1 MAKHFWT
8 ILLAICYLVLFVA
21 LFFLFVSDNFY
32 SYKNCGSFTYF
43 SYIPFGM
50 FVVCA
55 LAVYVLS
62 AFMRLISARV
72 SVAIV
77 LGFAVAWV
85 VVLSDANLFCGRG
98 IHKSFM
104 LSMWALSMVFLAGA
118 PAMLAACA
126 LSCGVWKGEKI
137 VGGLRACGG
146 GIRIFLRNGN
156 GGYGSVYSCGG
167 WDCARSFVGCFSGAR
182 ESGELKYVPSQNS
195 PPKKLRGFC
204 LFMKSLPITP
214 LKSRSRQHRLFVN
227 NVQCPCR
234 LIAGASPRI
243 KA

>member
-32 SYKNCGSFTYF
+32 SYKNYGSFTYF

-104 LSMWALSMVFLAGA
+104 LSMWALSMVFLRARRSWVVCA
-118 PAMLAACA
+118 LAAAVFAYFCA
-126 LSCGVWKGEKI
+126 MEMAGMALFIAVGV
-137 VGGLRACGG
+137 
-146 GIRIFLRNGN
+146 GIALAVLWVASR
-156 GGYGSVYSCGG
+156 V
-167 WDCARSFVGCFSGAR
+167 
-182 ESGELKYVPSQNS
+182 
-195 PPKKLRGFC
+195 RG
-204 LFMKSLPITP
+204 K
-214 LKSRSRQHRLFVN
+214 
-227 NVQCPCR
+227 
-234 LIAGASPRI
+234 AAS
-243 KA
+243 

>member
-62 AFMRLISARV
+62 AFMRFISARV

-104 LSMWALSMVFLAGA
+104 LSMWALSMVFLAGCRQCLPHA
-118 PAMLAACA
+118 RFLLRSLEGREDRGWFARLRRRYSHIFAQWKWR
-126 LSCGVWKGEKI
+126 VW
-137 VGGLRACGG
+137 L
-146 GIRIFLRNGN
+146 
-156 GGYGSVYSCGG
+156 
-167 WDCARSFVGCFSGAR
+167 
-182 ESGELKYVPSQNS
+182 
-195 PPKKLRGFC
+195 C
-204 LFMKSLPITP
+204 L
-214 LKSRSRQHRLFVN
+214 
-227 NVQCPCR
+227 
-234 LIAGASPRI
+234 
-243 KA
+243 

>member
-32 SYKNCGSFTYF
+32 SYKNCPEALHIFPTYRLECLL
-43 SYIPFGM
+43 YG
-50 FVVCA
+50 A

-62 AFMRLISARV
+62 AFMRFISARV

-85 VVLSDANLFCGRG
+85 VVLSDANLFCERG

-118 PAMLAACA
+118 PAMLPHARFLLRSLEGREDRGWFARLRPAVFAYFCA
-126 LSCGVWKGEKI
+126 MEMAGMALFIAVGV
-137 VGGLRACGG
+137 
-146 GIRIFLRNGN
+146 GIALAVLWVASR
-156 GGYGSVYSCGG
+156 V
-167 WDCARSFVGCFSGAR
+167 
-182 ESGELKYVPSQNS
+182 
-195 PPKKLRGFC
+195 RG
-204 LFMKSLPITP
+204 K
-214 LKSRSRQHRLFVN
+214 V
-227 NVQCPCR
+227 
-234 LIAGASPRI
+234 AS
-243 KA
+243 

>member
-77 LGFAVAWV
+77 LGFAVAWI
-85 VVLSDANLFCGRG
+85 VVLSDVNLFCGRG

-126 LSCGVWKGEKI
+126 LSIAEAGRARRSWVVCALAAAVFAYFCAMEMAGMALFIAVGV
-137 VGGLRACGG
+137 
-146 GIRIFLRNGN
+146 GIALAVLWVASRVRGKA
-156 GGYGSVYSCGG
+156 
-167 WDCARSFVGCFSGAR
+167 AR
-182 ESGELKYVPSQNS
+182 
-195 PPKKLRGFC
+195 
-204 LFMKSLPITP
+204 
-214 LKSRSRQHRLFVN
+214 
-227 NVQCPCR
+227 
-234 LIAGASPRI
+234 
-243 KA
+243 